1 MPLVSIIMP
10 VFNGESY
17 LLESVNSILS
27 QTLEDIE
34 LIIVDDGSTDKSG
47 EIIQS
52 IDDKR
57 IVYHQLAE
65 NMGIATATNTGL
77 DLVRSKYVANMD
89 QDDISLPHRLE
100 RQVSFLEQFPHVDVL
115 GGWMEVFG
123 AKSGVCSTPTSDNAI
138 KANFLFGTANIYNP
152 TAMIRHSFLHE
163 KGIRWN
169 PTFRVPDWEF
179 WVQAMFLG
187 ARFANLGEVVLHYR
201 GHKNQETD
209 NISHLRNEFAPVR
222 LKVLELF
229 YSELTL
235 EERMTVEPV
244 LQR

>member
-89 QDDISLPHRLE
+89 QDDIALPHRLE
-100 RQVSFLEQFPHVDVL
+100 WQ
-115 GGWMEVFG
+115 
-123 AKSGVCSTPTSDNAI
+123 
-138 KANFLFGTANIYNP
+138 
-152 TAMIRHSFLHE
+152 
-163 KGIRWN
+163 
-169 PTFRVPDWEF
+169 
-179 WVQAMFLG
+179 
-187 ARFANLGEVVLHYR
+187 
-201 GHKNQETD
+201 
-209 NISHLRNEFAPVR
+209 
-222 LKVLELF
+222 
-229 YSELTL
+229 
-235 EERMTVEPV
+235 
-244 LQR
+244 